1 MKYFFLILFIL
12 PLSVQGQLKY
22 KYKSKYESGIQL
34 DLMGLS
40 RGFAASYNR
49 ILFNGKYG
57 FLSSSAGLS
66 FVSGQRGKMFHQSG
80 VGVPIALTYNHSL
93 GELDKRIKNALSNKC
108 LTKPSKLDLEWFLEG
123 GGGISPIFYRLMKE
137 EINFAGYLGVRIQTV
152 VSKPYMNND
161 LVLFIR
167 GGYSPF
173 YRITDK
179 NNVDRKNNVNKL
191 ILDPRE
197 TGALGVSLGVGF

>member
-1 MKYFFLILFIL
+1 VKYFILILFIL
-12 PLSVQGQLKY
+12 PLSALGQLKY

-40 RGFAASYNR
+40 RGLAASYNR

-66 FVSGQRGKMFHQSG
+66 FVSGQRGKMFYKSG
-80 VGVPIALTYNHSL
+80 VGVPLALTYNHSL
-93 GELDKRIKNALSNKC
+93 GELDKRIKRRLTSNC
-108 LTKPSKLDLEWFLEG
+108 LIKPSKLDLEWFLEG
-123 GGGISPIFYRLMKE
+123 GGGISPIFYRLEKE
-137 EINFAGYLGVRIQTV
+137 EINLTGYLGVRIQTV

-161 LVLFIR
+161 LVIFIR

-173 YRITDK
+173 YRITEK
-179 NNVDRKNNVNKL
+179 NQNEGKVNINKL
-191 ILDPRE
+191 ILNP
-197 TGALGVSLGVGF
+197 TQSGSLGFSLGIGF